1 MTLLVIAVLFSN
13 SHVVIVIKGALTVV
27 EVSATLGINKL
38 SLFATMSS
46 APAKLVVAMP
56 TY

>member
-27 EVSATLGINKL
+27 EVSATLGINKP